1 MMMKTSRLQEL
12 MSGSF
17 FLLKKGA
24 NIFLTDR
31 ANSLKLGDFGCAA
44 KIRAHTTVA
53 GELQGLV
60 GTQGS
65 RIQRLE
71 SIDIRVETELAIGFV
86 SFFFYGSLHGAGG
99 LHGRRGP
106 RKGGRHLVGGL
117 RRRRNEHRKGKSNI
131 GDIRFVIDNLQ

>member
-86 SFFFYGSLHGAGG
+86 SFFFLRQ
-99 LHGRRGP
+99 LTW
-106 RKGGRHLVGGL
+106 
-117 RRRRNEHRKGKSNI
+117 RRRSSRAARATEGRPTFGRWAASSSK
-131 GDIRFVIDNLQ
+131 